1 MHAHATLAAMKTILV
16 IWHSQTGGTAQ
27 MVEALVEGERSV
39 EGVRVRALRAV
50 DATTEDALAADAFV
64 FATPECLAMMAGQL
78 KDFFD
83 RSYYALLDRVNG
95 RAYGMLVCAGSDGS
109 NAVRQIERIATGLR
123 LRKVA
128 DAIVVNTAAQTPER
142 ILAPKQIG
150 ESELARCREL
160 GQLLAHGLSIG
171 LW

>member
-1 MHAHATLAAMKTILV
+1 MKTMLIV
-16 IWHSQTGGTAQ
+16 WHSQTGGTAQ
-27 MVEALVEGERSV
+27 MVEALAAGARSV

-50 DATTEDALAADAFV
+50 EADAEDALAADAFV
-64 FATPECLAMMAGQL
+64 FATPECLAIMSGQL

-95 RAYGMLVCAGSDGS
+95 RAYATMVCAGSDGS

-123 LRKVA
+123 LRQVA
-128 DAIVVNTAAQTPER
+128 DAIIVNTAAQTPER
-142 ILAPKQIG
+142 ILAPKHIG

-160 GQLLAHGLSIG
+160 GKLLAHGLSIG

>member
-1 MHAHATLAAMKTILV
+1 MKTILV
-16 IWHSQTGGTAQ
+16 IWHSHTGGTAQ
-27 MVEALVEGERSV
+27 MVAALVEGARGV
-39 EGVRVRALRAV
+39 DGVRVIERHAV
-50 DATTEDALAADAFV
+50 DATAEDALAADAFV
-64 FATPECLAMMAGQL
+64 FATPECLAMLSGQL

-95 RAYGMLVCAGSDGS
+95 RAYAAMVCAASDGT

-128 DAIVVNTAAQTPER
+128 DAIIVNTAAQTPER

>member
-1 MHAHATLAAMKTILV
+1 MKTILV
-16 IWHSQTGGTAQ
+16 IWHSHTGGTAQ
-27 MVEALVEGERSV
+27 MVAALVAGAREV
-39 EGVRVRALRAV
+39 DGVRVIERRAV
-50 DATTEDALAADAFV
+50 DATAEDAFAADAFV
-64 FATPECLAMMAGQL
+64 FATPECLAMMSGQL

-95 RAYGMLVCAGSDGS
+95 RPYATLVCAGSDGT

-128 DAIVVNTAAQTPER
+128 DAIIVNTDAQTPER

-150 ESELARCREL
+150 ESELARCSEL